1 MPTAPVSVAVA
12 LADKLDTLSGFW
24 AIDEKPT
31 GSKDPFALRRAALGV
46 IRLVLG
52 NGVRLGLRATVGS
65 AMHQVLAD
73 LAVSNQIVFLSPPD
87 SQRDAKDV
95 ATEMWEQFEHPP
107 SPAEIDSGHQV
118 GAPLSRFR
126 RFEVLKIVS
135 VARLAW
141 LRDVTAAG
149 LSPTAKEIDPEAIS
163 SDLFA
168 FLHDRLKVHL
178 REQGIRHDVIDAVL
192 AMPGND
198 DLTLVVARATALNA
212 MLATEDGTNLLQG
225 LKRAANILAQAED
238 KDGVEYSF
246 GADPKFAETD
256 AERALFAALDAAE
269 PRIEAAMQAEDFP
282 AAMAAI
288 AALRAPIDAFFEAVQ
303 VNSDNQVLRRNRLNL
318 LHRIRE
324 TGRRIADFAR
334 IEG

>member
-1 MPTAPVSVAVA
+1 MLKRFSRAEAFKIVA
-12 LADKLDTLSGFW
+12 L
-24 AIDEKPT
+24 
-31 GSKDPFALRRAALGV
+31 
-46 IRLVLG
+46 
-52 NGVRLGLRATVGS
+52 
-65 AMHQVLAD
+65 
-73 LAVSNQIVFLSPPD
+73 
-87 SQRDAKDV
+87 
-95 ATEMWEQFEHPP
+95 
-107 SPAEIDSGHQV
+107 
-118 GAPLSRFR
+118 
-126 RFEVLKIVS
+126 
-135 VARLAW
+135 ARLAW
-141 LRDVTAAG
+141 LDDLTAAG
-149 LSPTAKEIDPEAIS
+149 LNPNAEEINPEAIA
-163 SDLFA
+163 SDLLA

-225 LKRAANILAQAED
+225 LKRAANILGQAED

-269 PRIEAAMQAEDFP
+269 PRIETAMQAEDFP
-282 AAMAAI
+282 AAMSAI

-303 VNSDNQVLRRNRLNL
+303 VNTDNPVLRRNRLNL

-324 TGRRIADFAR
+324 TGRRIADFSR